1 MLPANLKEYLTNYEK
16 IKTDEKLIKAKTEIE
31 NKIKAELK
39 DAELGITDNFL
50 VTWKNQSR
58 TSIDTKALKEKFPD
72 IYI

>member
-1 MLPANLKEYLTNYEK
+1 LKEYLTNYEK
-16 IKTDEKLIKAKTEIE
+16 IKTDEKLIKAAKTEIE

-72 IYI
+72 IYIKQF